1 MICTIYMLAPYIGI
15 LFKEEAFL
23 KDLNTQKEKQAKQ
36 QKLIQE
42 KKTSQDTFIKFMEG
56 IINDYFP
63 KY

>member
-1 MICTIYMLAPYIGI
+1 MLAPYIGI

>member
-1 MICTIYMLAPYIGI
+1 MLAPYIVI